1 MLGVGG
7 RVLLLSAKGLSAR
20 GRVLLAG
27 AGCWVLMAGAEALA
41 GAQWRVRIPGAV
53 GGADIGCCWL
63 GAEALTGAQCRVR
76 IPGAGCCQKVLD
88 RTMRLVKDFD
98 YLCSPSSEGVSAP

>member
-1 MLGVGG
+1 MDAGLQAGARGWVPGTVAECGG
-7 RVLLLSAKGLSAR
+7 GLSAR

-27 AGCWVLMAGAEALA
+27 AGCWVLMAGAEELA
-41 GAQWRVRIPGAV
+41 GAQW
-53 GGADIGCCWL
+53 
-63 GAEALTGAQCRVR
+63 RVR

>member
-1 MLGVGG
+1 MVMVPG
-7 RVLLLSAKGLSAR
+7 RGDGCRFAGW
-20 GRVLLAG
+20 G
-27 AGCWVLMAGAEALA
+27 AGLGA
-41 GAQWRVRIPGAV
+41 
-53 GGADIGCCWL
+53 GCCWL

>member
-1 MLGVGG
+1 MMAGLRDAMTLVMVPGRGVGC
-7 RVLLLSAKGLSAR
+7 RVLLLSAGGLSAR

-53 GGADIGCCWL
+53 GWVPK
-63 GAEALTGAQCRVR
+63 R
-76 IPGAGCCQKVLD
+76 
-88 RTMRLVKDFD
+88 
-98 YLCSPSSEGVSAP
+98 

>member
-1 MLGVGG
+1 MDAGLQAGARGWVPGAVAECRG
-7 RVLLLSAKGLSAR
+7 GLSAR

-27 AGCWVLMAGAEALA
+27 AGC
-41 GAQWRVRIPGAV
+41 
-53 GGADIGCCWL
+53 CWL
-63 GAEALTGAQCRVR
+63 GAEALTGAQYRVR

>member
-1 MLGVGG
+1 MDAGLQAGARGWVPGAVAECG
-7 RVLLLSAKGLSAR
+7 GLSAR

-41 GAQWRVRIPGAV
+41 GAQW
-53 GGADIGCCWL
+53 
-63 GAEALTGAQCRVR
+63 RVR

>member
-1 MLGVGG
+1 MRTAGGGDVGEGAGERGWMPVCRLGRGVGC
-7 RVLLLSAKGLSAR
+7 RVLLLSAGGGWVS
-20 GRVLLAG
+20 G

-41 GAQWRVRIPGAV
+41 GAQW
-53 GGADIGCCWL
+53 
-63 GAEALTGAQCRVR
+63 RVR

>member
-1 MLGVGG
+1 MRTAGGGEVGDGAGAWGWMPGAVGG
-7 RVLLLSAKGLSAR
+7 R
-20 GRVLLAG
+20 RVLLAG

-41 GAQWRVRIPGAV
+41 GAQWRVRIPGA
-53 GGADIGCCWL
+53 
-63 GAEALTGAQCRVR
+63 E
-76 IPGAGCCQKVLD
+76 CCQKVLD